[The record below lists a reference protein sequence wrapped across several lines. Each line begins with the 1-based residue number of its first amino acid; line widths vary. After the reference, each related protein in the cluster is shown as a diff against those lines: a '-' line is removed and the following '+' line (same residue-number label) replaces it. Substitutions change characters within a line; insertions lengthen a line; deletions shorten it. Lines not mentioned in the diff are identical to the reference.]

1 MSSDTIGSV
10 IGKVQQRV
18 GTLPDYFMLQD
29 AVVNKYRDLQARIP
43 WTWRRKQGDMFFY
56 APITTGTATVTRGSN
71 LATFS
76 SAIMTPALVGRQVRV
91 AGNNTPIRTLTGMVD
106 STHATLDRPWSAVD
120 QTAKGFEIYQA
131 YVTVPEDFESFMSVV
146 DLTRGYQLDHWGHTA
161 DELDRIDS
169 RRAYAGNTAYWVV
182 LKDYSGDRRGVV
194 GQVISSLTDPA
205 DSVPIASG
213 EYTGVSDATFT
224 IFISDVSFSGDA
236 VIINWKKD
244 NGASNIGVVVPT
256 DGTTQALSDGVVIT
270 FPAASPGYSAGDL
283 FTVQCRA
290 SDSPGNPRYEAWP
303 HIKADETRPYLYL
316 ANLLDLTDLGAQ
328 LPRFVRGD
336 LLMELVLAD
345 IASWKNPDNG
355 YYDLKL
361 AGWHTSRAETMLL
374 DMMRADQSR
383 ESTDLSYHDWN
394 ELPVYDG
401 DFMVNHD
408 LGLAYT
414 DSF

>member
-1 MSSDTIGSV
+1 MSDTLGSV
-10 IGKVQQRV
+10 ISKVQQRV

-29 AVVNKYRDLQARIP
+29 AVVNKYRDVQARIP
-43 WTWRRKQGDMFFY
+43 WTWRRRQGDMFFY
-56 APITTGTATVTRGSN
+56 APITTGTATVLRGQN
-71 LATFS
+71 LVTFS
-76 SAIMTPALVGRQVRV
+76 SPIMTPALLGRQVRV
-91 AGNNTPIRTLTGMVD
+91 AGNDTPIRTLTGMLD
-106 STHATLDRPWSAVD
+106 TTHATLDRSWSAID

-131 YVTVPEDFESFMSVV
+131 YVTVPDDFESFLTIV

-161 DELDRIDS
+161 DELDRIDA
-169 RRAYAGNTAYWVV
+169 RRAYAGNTAYWMV
-182 LKDYSGDRRGVV
+182 LKDYSSDRRGVV
-194 GQVISSLTDPA
+194 GGVIQARGTGNAP
-205 DSVPIASG
+205 ASG
-213 EYTGVSDATFT
+213 GTYTGVANALFTIEITGAATFK
-224 IFISDVSFSGDA
+224 
-236 VIINWKKD
+236 WKKD
-244 NGASNIGVVVPT
+244 GGVAIVGMAMDPAGNAQVL
-256 DGTTQALSDGVVIT
+256 QDGVQVA
-270 FPAASPGYSAGDL
+270 FPPVAYSVGDV
-283 FTVQCRA
+283 FSISCQA
-290 SDSPGNPRYEAWP
+290 SDTPGSPRYEAWP

-361 AGWHTSRAETMLL
+361 AGWHTAKAGELL
-374 DMMRADQSR
+374 FDMMRADQSR
-383 ESTDLSYHDWN
+383 ESTDLTYHDWN

-408 LGLAYT
+408 LGLAYA